1 MEPTTIN
8 ASQTTWFAKI
18 LANRRLEIIQSL
30 LKLYPTLNANQL
42 KVFYEASIPQNVPF
56 AELSRSPPF

>member
-1 MEPTTIN
+1 MEPIVIN

-30 LKLYPTLNANQL
+30 LKLYPALTPSQL
-42 KVFYEASIPQNVPF
+42 KEFYKPSIPQTIGYADLP
-56 AELSRSPPF
+56 RSPPL

>member
-1 MEPTTIN
+1 MEPIVIN

-30 LKLYPTLNANQL
+30 LKLYPALTPNQL
-42 KVFYEASIPQNVPF
+42 KEFYEPSIPQTIGYAVT
-56 AELSRSPPF
+56 